1 MTLFG
6 LPISVSLPN
15 LSYFSI
21 YNACNIN
28 GLGCYSSLVDLYATE
43 YSGLIYLPVGIAD
56 YGIALINDKVY
67 QYSYNTDEV
76 VGFVYLKY
84 FDTKPEPGPL
94 CTSEYENAG
103 TVQLNGVVAINSNY
117 GRTYYLWAQNV
128 LDFNNEDLSYE
139 FVNNIW
145 DANKYDNVLEN
156 YPVYGRGIIKTY
168 FSFPHTTKFYVY
180 STDSYDLIYPIAVYL
195 IMKVYINNNSYPVIQ
210 FGYSLDGNNTIWYD
224 NVTVEVPSVSAYFQ
238 VSPSYTPD
246 YTVKNL
252 ELVIGGP
259 GNSECIYADKIDGY
273 LALLYNN
280 NGNLSTAPYV
290 FNYGLNTAEES
301 TNINPL
307 LVSSTEA
314 YLSTGYF
321 YPGYL
326 GSKNISYYT
335 VTIYNPITK
344 EYETETS
351 PIILYKVYNFTPII
365 TVPGGYYKLMGIY
378 VNNILHPSSSIP
390 LLIDKNYTINLNYK
404 LYYFVDLTIPGG
416 KYFVNNKQ
424 YIGENTITVENG
436 TTLTIY
442 LNKYYYYNNL
452 RYECPGQVNITV
464 SGPENIQLLN
474 YCIPE
479 YYVQIN
485 SKLPINITI
494 GSITITNITS
504 YSDYIPVNQ
513 TIYIHKSVIIKDRFF
528 YYNIYTIDPENITVN
543 QPIQISLYPTKTI
556 KLNYITITGTVSGI
570 LVSIPTSIIFI
581 KKRRKKKKK
590 LNKQ

>member
-1 MTLFG
+1 MDLFG
-6 LPISVSLPN
+6 LPISVSLPT
-15 LSYFSI
+15 LSPFSI
-21 YNACNIN
+21 FQACDIN
-28 GLGCYSSLVDLYATE
+28 GLGCYSSLIDLYAIE

-94 CTSEYENAG
+94 CASEYENAG
-103 TVQLNGVVAINSNY
+103 SVQLNGVVVINSNY

-128 LDFNNEDLSYE
+128 LDLDNEYLSYE

-156 YPVYGRGIIKTY
+156 YPVYGRGIIRTY
-168 FSFPHTTKFYVY
+168 FSFPRTTKFYVY
-180 STDSYDLIYPIAVYL
+180 STDSYDLVYPIAVYL
-195 IMKVYINNNSYPVIQ
+195 IMKVYVNNDSYPVIQ
-210 FGYSLDGNNTIWYD
+210 FGYSLDGNNIIWYD
-224 NVTVEVPSVSAYFQ
+224 NVTIGIPSKSAYFQ

-259 GNSECIYADKIDGY
+259 GNSECIYVDKIDGY

-280 NGNLSTAPYV
+280 NGTLSTVPYV

-301 TNINPL
+301 TNINPS
-307 LVSSTEA
+307 LVSSTEVR
-314 YLSTGYF
+314 LSTGYF

-344 EYETETS
+344 EYKIETS

-378 VNNILHPSSSIP
+378 VNNILHPGSSIP
-390 LLIDKNYTINLNYK
+390 LLIDKNYIINLNYK
-404 LYYFVDLTIPGG
+404 LYYFVNLNIPGG
-416 KYFVNNKQ
+416 KYVVNDKQ
-424 YIGENTITVENG
+424 YIGENTISVENG

-452 RYECPGQVNITV
+452 RYECPEQVNITV
-464 SGPENIQLLN
+464 SGPENIQLLD

-494 GSITITNITS
+494 GNTTITNVML

-513 TIYIHKSVIIKDRFF
+513 TIYIHKSVIIKDYFF
-528 YYNIYTIDPENITVN
+528 YYDIYTIDPENITVN
-543 QPIQISLYPTKTI
+543 QSIQISLYPTKTR
-556 KLNYITITGTVSGI
+556 KLDYITTGTASGI
-570 LVSIPTSIIFI
+570 LALILILRIFVI
-581 KKRRKKKKK
+581 RRKSVK
-590 LNKQ
+590 